1 LFLSRDAMMTR
12 MSSAEFQPLSV
23 KVEQSTSGA
32 LLSAAGEIDTLTAP
46 ELQVSLDQAL
56 PGQGQVL
63 VVDLS
68 GVTFLSS
75 AGLSVLVQA
84 HQRAADAGG
93 DVRIVTNSSSARV
106 FQLTGL
112 TETLNLYESVAQAR
126 A

>member
-1 LFLSRDAMMTR
+1 MMAG
-12 MSSAEFQPLSV
+12 MSSADFQPLSV
-23 KVEQSTSGA
+23 QVELGPSGP
-32 LLSAAGEIDTLTAP
+32 LLSASGEVDTLTAP
-46 ELQVSLDQAL
+46 ELQVGVDRAL
-56 PGQGQVL
+56 QEAGQVL

-84 HQRAADAGG
+84 HQQGKAAGCE
-93 DVRIVTNSSSARV
+93 VRIVTNSSSARV

-112 TETLNLYESVAQAR
+112 TETLNLFGSVAEAR